1 MASLR
6 ARLLAAL
13 LALATIGLLLLAG
26 ITYVEQRSFLMDRL
40 DEQVREAPPAIG
52 RALRD
57 QGIGATRFGD
67 GYRGTG
73 GGGAGGGGATPGA
86 ALGPGAPGGP
96 GTGLP
101 SGTFGQLRD
110 AAGHV
115 IGSVTLGSGSARP
128 DLPRKLPIERIVT
141 IGAKGPD
148 THRYRVLAQ
157 PDRFGGGTIV
167 IAVPLTEIDQTL
179 SRLLIVEGLVIAGV
193 LLLLGAVAWVVVRVG
208 LLPLNRMQ
216 HTAGRIAA
224 GDLAHRVTTTDART
238 EVGRLG
244 IAFNAM
250 LDRLQSAFE
259 AKEASE
265 ERLRR
270 FLADASHEL
279 RTPLAS
285 IRGYAELFRMG
296 AIRDDDDTARAMRR
310 IEDEAARMGILV
322 EDLLT
327 LAHLDAVADAPH
339 RPLDLAPLVRDA
351 ADDARAM
358 APDRAI
364 TSEVQGPLRVVGD
377 ADQLRQVLGNL
388 VRNALV
394 HTPAGTPIDLRAA
407 GENGHVTLE
416 VRDHGAGLPT
426 ARPQELFERFWR
438 ATAGRQRGPAGAG
451 LGLAIVAAIV
461 DAHGGHVDAHDA
473 PGGGAAFTVELP
485 AGSQERLT

>member
-13 LALATIGLLLLAG
+13 LALATVGLLLLAA
-26 ITYVEQRSFLMDRL
+26 ITYAEQRSFLMDRL
-40 DEQVREAPPAIG
+40 DQQVRDAAPAIA
-52 RALRD
+52 RALSE
-57 QGIGATRFGD
+57 QGIGGAPFG
-67 GYRGTG
+67 GP
-73 GGGAGGGGATPGA
+73 AGDH
-86 ALGPGAPGGP
+86 GPGPPKGGPGGP

-101 SGTFGQLRD
+101 RGTFGQLRD
-110 AAGHV
+110 ASGHV
-115 IGSVTLGSGSARP
+115 LGSVTLDGTNTRP
-128 DLPRKLPIERIVT
+128 DLPRDLPLGRLITV
-141 IGAKGPD
+141 GARSPD
-148 THRYRVLAQ
+148 THRYRVLAR
-157 PDRFGGGTIV
+157 PDRFGAGTIV
-167 IAVPLTEIDQTL
+167 VAVPLTEVDQTL
-179 SRLLIVEGLVIAGV
+179 SRLLVVEGLVIVAV

-208 LLPLNRMQ
+208 LLPLNRME

-224 GDLAHRVTTTDART
+224 GDLAHRVATTDPRT

-265 ERLRR
+265 ESLRR

-296 AIRDDDDTARAMRR
+296 AVRDDAEAGRALRR
-310 IEDEAARMGILV
+310 IEDEAARMGVLV

-327 LAHLDAVADAPH
+327 LARLDEVADAPH

-358 APDRAI
+358 APDRA
-364 TSEVQGPLRVVGD
+364 VGCDVHGPVRVVGD

-394 HTPAGTPIDLRAA
+394 HTPPGTPIDVRAA
-407 GENGHVTLE
+407 GDDTHVTLE
-416 VRDHGAGLPT
+416 VRDDGPGLPT
-426 ARPQELFERFWR
+426 ERPQELFERFWR
-438 ATAGRQRGPAGAG
+438 AEGGRERGPAGAG

-461 DAHGGHVDAHDA
+461 DAHGGRVDAHDA
-473 PGGGAAFTVELP
+473 PGGGAAFVVELP
-485 AGSQERLT
+485 ASSQEGLT